1 MNSAPNAPSIPKT
14 APPSGINTGT
24 LLPGALPDFSL
35 RARNSFGF
43 EVRAEQVY
51 SITKPEQIAAVM
63 EAIEAAKLPWR
74 VLGGGSNVI
83 LPPTLT
89 GVTLLMDIGGQTIT
103 QQDDS
108 GAVITVGAGVNWHDF
123 VLWTLEQG
131 LPGLENL
138 ALIPG
143 TVGAAPIQNIGA
155 YGVEV
160 GEYIQSI
167 EAFDCDSKALV
178 TIAASECAFAY
189 RNSLFKT
196 HPNRYIITRVHFSLP
211 AAWSPRLRYA
221 DLAAAF
227 ASNPSPTA
235 EEVMVAVCKIRNR
248 KLPDPKLIGNAGS
261 FFQNP
266 IVEGAQYLL
275 LLEQYPELV
284 SYPEGG
290 EDSGKR
296 KLAAGWMIDHCGFKG
311 LRNGAVGVYQQQALV
326 LVNHGGGDADAV
338 LALAKTIQ
346 DKVHDTFGVA
356 LAIEPIRY

>member
-1 MNSAPNAPSIPKT
+1 MLPN
-14 APPSGINTGT
+14 
-24 LLPGALPDFSL
+24 FSL

-43 EVRAEQVY
+43 EVLAEQAYSITRAEQIGV
-51 SITKPEQIAAVM
+51 VM
-63 EAIEAAKLPWR
+63 EAIKAAGLSWR
-74 VLGGGSNVI
+74 ILGGGSNVV
-83 LPPTLT
+83 LPPKLP
-89 GVTLLMDIGGQTIT
+89 GVTLLMDIAGQAIT
-103 QQDDS
+103 RQGES
-108 GAVITVGAGVNWHDF
+108 GAVVSVGAGVNWHDF
-123 VLWTLEQG
+123 VIWTLDQG

-155 YGVEV
+155 YGVEA

-167 EAFDCDSKALV
+167 EAYDCHSKTVVNLL
-178 TIAASECAFAY
+178 ASECAFTY
-189 RNSLFKT
+189 RNSIFKA
-196 HPNRYIITRVHFSLP
+196 HPHHYIITRVHFYLP

-227 ASNPSPTA
+227 VNDHAPTA

-266 IVEGAQYLL
+266 IVEQAQYLA
-275 LLEQYPELV
+275 LLEQFPELV
-284 SYPEGG
+284 SYPERDEG
-290 EDSGKR
+290 SGKR
-296 KLAAGWMIDHCGFKG
+296 KLAAGWMIDRCGFKG
-311 LRNGAVGVYQQQALV
+311 LRAGAVGVYERQALV
-326 LVNHGGGDADAV
+326 LVNHGGGSADSV

-346 DKVHDTFGVA
+346 DKVQDTFGVA